1 CFEADQPQR
10 TRWTQSET
18 SWPYLGVLRV
28 LCGDSAPLPRTES
41 RTDGLESAWPLWRRR
56 RRTERAAERRA
67 RTLMRRVR
75 AVAPAAA
82 RRPHGSTGR
91 RRTARRHVCHS
102 SAVASI
108 AAPPARL
115 QPGGRS
121 REARGTS
128 R

>member
-41 RTDGLESAWPLWRRR
+41 RTDGLESAWSLRRRR

-75 AVAPAAA
+75 AVAPAAD
-82 RRPHGSTGR
+82 RRPGVRPVLALDPAPYAAALRSLR
-91 RRTARRHVCHS
+91 RSARHL
-102 SAVASI
+102 
-108 AAPPARL
+108 AR
-115 QPGGRS
+115 
-121 REARGTS
+121 
-128 R
+128 